1 MQHQQHV
8 IKTPADLGMALRKR
22 RKALGITQQSLALQ
36 SGVSVPTIIAAE
48 KGKETA
54 QIGVV
59 FALCRDLGLDLLA
72 ET

>member
-1 MQHQQHV
+1 M
-8 IKTPADLGMALRKR
+8 
-22 RKALGITQQSLALQ
+22 GITQQGLALQ

-48 KGKETA
+48 KGKVTA

-59 FALCRDLGLDLLA
+59 FALCRDLGLDLIA